1 VEGINDLVAVAPL
14 TCAGLTTFR
23 AIKKARNVLDV
34 DDYVIVVGLGGLGA
48 YAVQWL
54 RVIAPYVNII
64 GVDTR
69 DEAIEFVSKIAK
81 LDEVI
86 NASEEDPSVQTMIIT
101 KGKGAKV
108 VLDFVGPKALP
119 TYFLTLSKRGVYIL
133 VGLMSIEKQ

>member
-1 VEGINDLVAVAPL
+1 VEGIDDLVAVAPL

-69 DEAIEFVSKIAK
+69 DEAIEFVSK
-81 LDEVI
+81 
-86 NASEEDPSVQTMIIT
+86 
-101 KGKGAKV
+101 
-108 VLDFVGPKALP
+108 VLQ
-119 TYFLTLSKRGVYIL
+119 LTIDNSTTLA
-133 VGLMSIEKQ
+133 

>member
-1 VEGINDLVAVAPL
+1 VEGIDDLVAVAPL

-64 GVDTR
+64 GADTR

-86 NASEEDPSVQTMIIT
+86 NASEEDPFVQTMIIT

-119 TYFLTLSKRGVYIL
+119 TYFLTLSKRSVYIL
-133 VGLMSIEKQ
+133 VWLMSMEKQ